1 MERAM
6 DMAATGS
13 APEACVTIGGVKH
26 YGPVNGMLERLFE
39 AGRASRAE
47 GASHASQTRQA
58 RQARRFSRVRLLRLE
73 QGTIQVL
80 DVRPLPGPHPNSA
93 PDAAPGAARADARAA
108 VYPNSAVTSCIVSGM
123 AIPWGQRV
131 SHTPQAVQAPA
142 RALSGN
148 VM

>member
-1 MERAM
+1 M
-6 DMAATGS
+6 S
-13 APEACVTIGGVKH
+13 GGVKH

-39 AGRASRAE
+39 AGRASRAKRY
-47 GASHASQTRQA
+47 SQ
-58 RQARRFSRVRLLRLE
+58 VRLLRLE
-73 QGTIQVL
+73 QGTVRVL
-80 DVRPLPGPHPNSA
+80 DVRLLPGPALDENLDGN
-93 PDAAPGAARADARAA
+93 PDRAA
-108 VYPNSAVTSCIVSGM
+108 VTAPSAEHTGGSLFAGQDRVNDPDPEAGTESPLQPNNALTSTILSGM